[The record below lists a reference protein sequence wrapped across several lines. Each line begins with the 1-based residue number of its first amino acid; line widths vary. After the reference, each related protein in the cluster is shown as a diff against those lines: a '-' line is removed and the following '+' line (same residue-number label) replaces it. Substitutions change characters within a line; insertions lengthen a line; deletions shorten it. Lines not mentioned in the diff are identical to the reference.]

1 MIQSS
6 LWQMMRTRS
15 GKDVYDDVPELSTH
29 HHGKFHPPVPPS
41 SPPTPPVSLEH
52 LLAPLNAIVQKLAA
66 INECQEGQSQ
76 PHQQSQ
82 ESSYFDF
89 LATQPPDFAVATDPL
104 KANNWLWV
112 TESKLGLL
120 HCTELQKTL
129 FAAQQLRGSASV
141 WWDSYTATLPKN
153 HQVPWNEFCKAF
165 RAHHLPVGLLRS
177 KLKEF

>member
-1 MIQSS
+1 MLPLVNAIVTLLYCIYLKQSLHHILLDLCKYLMIQSS

-15 GKDVYDDVPELSTH
+15 GKDAYDDVPEFSTH

-104 KANNWLWV
+104 KANNWL
-112 TESKLGLL
+112 
-120 HCTELQKTL
+120 
-129 FAAQQLRGSASV
+129 
-141 WWDSYTATLPKN
+141 
-153 HQVPWNEFCKAF
+153 
-165 RAHHLPVGLLRS
+165 
-177 KLKEF
+177 

>member
-1 MIQSS
+1 MLPLVNAIVTLLHCIYLKQSLHHILLDLCKYLMIQSS

-104 KANNWLWV
+104 KANNWL
-112 TESKLGLL
+112 
-120 HCTELQKTL
+120 
-129 FAAQQLRGSASV
+129 
-141 WWDSYTATLPKN
+141 
-153 HQVPWNEFCKAF
+153 
-165 RAHHLPVGLLRS
+165 
-177 KLKEF
+177 